1 MKRYIFTFI
10 LFLIAARVG
19 LCQDGT
25 GESSVSVNELMRNV
39 FKRKTI
45 TSKQLKN
52 SIQSE
57 FAAYPEAAFA
67 VAYRDIETGDKFT
80 MNEHESFHAASTM
93 KTPVLVET
101 FKQAAEGKLS
111 LDDSILVQN
120 SFKSIVDGSMFAVDS
135 VDDSEKDLY
144 NLIGSRVSVRDIL
157 FRMITRSSN
166 LATNIIIE
174 QIGAENVN
182 QTMRSLG
189 AKDIRVLR
197 GVEDTKAFEQGLN
210 NTTTANDLMVIFDKI
225 AKNEMVSAEASEGMV
240 EILMSQHFKNIIGG
254 KLPADVRVASKSGS
268 ITSVCHDSGIVFLP
282 DGRRYVVV
290 LLSRGIADHKA
301 ASQLLSNVSKHIYE
315 YNKSKHKFPK

>member
-1 MKRYIFTFI
+1 MRSYTLAFI
-10 LFLIAARVG
+10 LLFSMAKISF
-19 LCQDGT
+19 CQEAT

-52 SIQSE
+52 SIQAE
-57 FAAYPEAAFA
+57 FAAYPQAAFA
-67 VAYRDIETGDKFT
+67 IAYRDVETGDKFT
-80 MNEHESFHAASTM
+80 MNERESFHAASTM
-93 KTPVLVET
+93 KTPVMIEA
-101 FKQAAEGKLS
+101 FKQAAEGRFS
-111 LDDSILVQN
+111 LDDSILVEN
-120 SFKSIVDGSMFAVDS
+120 SFKSIVDGGMFAVDS

-144 NLIGSRVSVRDIL
+144 SLIGSKVTVRDIL

-174 QIGAENVN
+174 RIGAENVN
-182 QTMRSLG
+182 QTMRSIG
-189 AKDIRVLR
+189 ANDIQVLR

-240 EILMSQHFKNIIGG
+240 DILMSQHFKNIIGG
-254 KLPADVRVASKSGS
+254 KLPPEVKVASKSGS
-268 ITSVCHDSGIVFLP
+268 ITAVCHDSGIVFLP

-290 LLSRGIADHKA
+290 MLSRGIEDHKA

-315 YNKSKHKFPK
+315 YNKSKHKSPK